1 MLVLKPL
8 FLLALMSGY
17 RNEIK
22 GSISNVA
29 PAQVPGVITVSS
41 SNEWSTDKIAF
52 YSNYGNA
59 IDVAGPGGD
68 NGPLY
73 DSLYR
78 QDPAGNYLDKRDFTY
93 RTLSTYPS
101 YPVGGGN
108 ATTQFSDGNWHG
120 YSYLHGTFMAAP
132 KVAGV
137 AGVIK
142 AAHPEYSPAQ
152 VADAIRKSAKDLGKP
167 GTDPLYGAGEAN
179 IFNFLEADK

>member
-1 MLVLKPL
+1 
-8 FLLALMSGY
+8 
-17 RNEIK
+17 
-22 GSISNVA
+22 
-29 PAQVPGVITVSS
+29 VSS
-41 SNEWSTDKIAF
+41 SNEWSTDGIAF

-59 IDVAGPGGD
+59 IDVAAPGGD

-78 QDPAGNYLDKRDFTY
+78 QDPAGNYLNKRDFTY

-108 ATTQFSDGNWHG
+108 ATTQFSDGQWHG
-120 YSYLHGTFMAAP
+120 YSYLHGTSMAAP

-142 AAHPEYSPAQ
+142 AAHPEYNPAQ
-152 VADAIRKSAKDLGKP
+152 VAAAIRQSAIDFGKV
-167 GTDPLYGAGEAN
+167 GVDPLYGSGEAN
-179 IFNFLEADK
+179 IYNFLSKDTSKK